1 MNDRRWS
8 VAAVP
13 ATNPREQLPRLIAST
28 LLVPTRPIL
37 RHHSSDRRSSPSHHS
52 KRSGLEPCVQVHWAF
67 LRFPTLVEGGSSDL
81 NRRRCLI
88 APAGSYPL
96 LSRSAQAR
104 RRLAR
109 EERSEA
115 LRVGTECVSRCKS
128 GWCPHHKHKKN

>member
-1 MNDRRWS
+1 MNDRLWA

-52 KRSGLEPCVQVHWAF
+52 KRSGLESCVQVHWAF

-81 NRRRCLI
+81 TRRGCLI
-88 APAGSYPL
+88 APAGTYPL

-104 RRLAR
+104 RRVAR
-109 EERSEA
+109 GENSHRETVGA
-115 LRVGTECVSRCKS
+115 VCGARV
-128 GWCPHHKHKKN
+128 

>member
-1 MNDRRWS
+1 MQYWTFTEADMNDRLWS

-67 LRFPTLVEGGSSDL
+67 LRFPTLVE
-81 NRRRCLI
+81 
-88 APAGSYPL
+88 
-96 LSRSAQAR
+96 RS
-104 RRLAR
+104 
-109 EERSEA
+109 EER
-115 LRVGTECVSRCKS
+115 RVVEECVSTCRS
-128 GWCPHHKHKKN
+128 RWSPYH

>member
-1 MNDRRWS
+1 MKYRLWS
-8 VAAVP
+8 IASVP

-52 KRSGLEPCVQVHWAF
+52 KRSGLEPCVQVNWAF

-88 APAGSYPL
+88 DHAGRSPL
-96 LSRSAQAR
+96 LSRSVQEK
-104 RRLAR
+104 RRLPA
-109 EERSEA
+109 
-115 LRVGTECVSRCKS
+115 K
-128 GWCPHHKHKKN
+128 